1 MGTVVV
7 LNNNNVVQKEIGK
20 AGESIGEYIFI
31 SEDAPGGNVV
41 VGISFSE
48 GTNALDHVNLW
59 MLPKSRP
66 NDSVKYVEHAA
77 HT

>member
-7 LNNNNVVQKEIGK
+7 LNNNNVVLKEIGE
-20 AGESIGEYIFI
+20 AGQSIGEYIFI
-31 SEDAPGGNVV
+31 SEDAPEGNVV

-48 GTNALDHVNLW
+48 GTNNLDHVDLW
-59 MLPKSRP
+59 MFPKSRP